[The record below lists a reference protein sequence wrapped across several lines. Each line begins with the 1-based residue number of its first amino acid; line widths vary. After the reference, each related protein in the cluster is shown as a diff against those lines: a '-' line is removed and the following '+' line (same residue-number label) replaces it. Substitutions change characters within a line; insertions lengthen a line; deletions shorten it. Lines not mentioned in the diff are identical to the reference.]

1 MEIRIDRIMSKT
13 FVQDI
18 CPRHLSKTFVQD
30 ICPRRLSKTFVQDIC
45 PRHLTYNCY
54 VVKNL
59 WNSYLFLL
67 ESFLNLGE
75 ILVSNGSRAVP
86 KGAWR
91 CCKSFGTIWDQFSST
106 FTHYNSTFSWKIKA
120 AILSKWRFL
129 VIFSESFLPLFRR
142 NSASKCM
149 KRGAKQRLAV
159 L

>member
-1 MEIRIDRIMSKT
+1 MAWTNVLNKHIEQTSWLLNKRLEQTSWTNVLNK
-13 FVQDI
+13 
-18 CPRHLSKTFVQD
+18 HLEQTSWTN
-30 ICPRRLSKTFVQDIC
+30 I
-45 PRHLTYNCY
+45 TYTCY